1 MFSSDEETAHYSELC
16 SYIAIA
22 KKTLLICKG
31 SEMFPASHAK
41 KVGSGENAG
50 VVEIMTGHIDIWW
63 IFDLF
68 PSNGL
73 MLLLPYL
80 LQQHKVWKK

>member
-1 MFSSDEETAHYSELC
+1 VG
-16 SYIAIA
+16 
-22 KKTLLICKG
+22 KG
-31 SEMFPASHAK
+31 A
-41 KVGSGENAG
+41 NAG
-50 VVEIMTGHIDIWW
+50 VVEVMKGHIDVWW